1 METFALLAGGLI
13 LLIGGGEILVRGA
26 IALAKN
32 LGISAAVIGLTILAY
47 GTSAPELVVSLE
59 SALDGHADMA
69 IGNVVGSNI
78 SNTLLILGVTALF
91 YPLTL
96 DKGLLKPDGYVL
108 LIVSVLFWI
117 FAQSGQISQLEGGLF
132 IIMLLAYTYYTF
144 TQGKKDGF
152 SEIEAEL
159 EDEMGGADLSQP
171 RAIIY
176 TVIGLIVMVLGGKL
190 LVNGGVQAA
199 TALGVSEGVI
209 GLTII
214 AIGTSLPELATSLIA
229 ARKGQAGMAVGNVL
243 GSNLMN
249 IFGIVGFTAMIQP
262 LDVLPVFLTND
273 IPLLIACSI
282 LLVFGIWQ
290 GCKLGRI
297 AGSVGTIA
305 FIGYIAV
312 QY

>member
-1 METFALLAGGLI
+1 
-13 LLIGGGEILVRGA
+13 VRGA

-59 SALDGHADMA
+59 SALDGHSDMA

-108 LIVSVLFWI
+108 IIVSLLLWV
-117 FAQSGQISQLEGGLF
+117 FAQSGQIGQLEGGIF
-132 IIMLLAYTYYTF
+132 IVMLLAYTYYTF
-144 TQGKKDGF
+144 AQGKKDGF
-152 SEIEAEL
+152 SEIEAEV
-159 EDEMGGADLSQP
+159 EEEMGDALSQP
-171 RAIIY
+171 RAVIY
-176 TVIGLIVMVLGGKL
+176 TIVGLVVMVLGGKL
-190 LVNGGVQAA
+190 LVNGGVKAA
-199 TALGVSEGVI
+199 TVLGVSEGVI

-249 IFGIVGFTAMIQP
+249 IFGIVGFTAVIQP
-262 LDVLPVFLTND
+262 LDVLPEFLIHD
-273 IPLLIACSI
+273 IPLLIACSF

-290 GCKLGRI
+290 GSKLGRI
-297 AGSVGTIA
+297 AGSVGTLA
-305 FIGYIAV
+305 FISYIAL

>member
-1 METFALLAGGLI
+1 MEIFALLVGGLI

-32 LGISAAVIGLTILAY
+32 LGVPAAVIGLTILAY

-69 IGNVVGSNI
+69 VGNVVGSNI
-78 SNTLLILGVTALF
+78 SNTLLILGFTALF
-91 YPLTL
+91 YPLIL
-96 DKGLLKPDGYVL
+96 DKGLLKPDGYL
-108 LIVSVLFWI
+108 LLLVSALLWI
-117 FAQSGQISQLEGGLF
+117 FASDGVIGLIEGAIF
-132 IIMLLAYTYYTF
+132 VAILLGYTYYTF
-144 TQGKKDGF
+144 AQGKKQGF
-152 SEIEAEL
+152 AEL
-159 EDEMGGADLSQP
+159 EAEVEEELNVELSQA

-176 TVIGLIVMVLGGKL
+176 TLAGLITMILGGKL

-229 ARKGQAGMAVGNVL
+229 ARKGQADMAVANVV

-249 IFGIVGFTAMIQP
+249 IFGIVGFTALIEP
-262 LDVLPVFLTND
+262 LTILPQFLSQD
-273 IPLLIACSI
+273 IPLLIACSL
-282 LLVFGIWQ
+282 LLVFGIWR
-290 GCKLGRI
+290 GITLKRF
-297 AGSVGTIA
+297 AGIVGTSA
-305 FIGYIAV
+305 FIVYIAV

>member
-1 METFALLAGGLI
+1 MEIFALLVGGLI

-59 SALDGHADMA
+59 SALDGHSDMA

-78 SNTLLILGVTALF
+78 SNTLLILGITALF

-96 DKGLLKPDGYVL
+96 DKNLLKPDGYIL
-108 LIVSVLFWI
+108 IIVSFLLWI
-117 FAQSGQISQLEGGLF
+117 FAQSGQIGQFEGAIF

-144 TQGKKDGF
+144 AQGKKDGF
-152 SEIEAEL
+152 SEIEAEV
-159 EDEMGGADLSQP
+159 EEEMGDALSQP

-176 TVIGLIVMVLGGKL
+176 TIFGLAVMVLGGKL
-190 LVNGGVQAA
+190 LVNGGVKAA
-199 TALGVSEGVI
+199 TVLGVSEGVI

-249 IFGIVGFTAMIQP
+249 IFGIVGFTAVIQP
-262 LDVLPVFLTND
+262 LNVLPEFLTRD
-273 IPLLIACSI
+273 IPLLIACSL

-290 GCKLGRI
+290 GSKLGRI

-305 FIGYIAV
+305 FISYIAV

>member
-1 METFALLAGGLI
+1 MEIIALLAGGLV

-32 LGISAAVIGLTILAY
+32 IGVSPAVIGLTILAW

-59 SALDGHADMA
+59 SALDGYADMA

-91 YPLTL
+91 YPLIL
-96 DKGLLKPDGYVL
+96 DKKLLKPDGIL
-108 LIVSVLFWI
+108 LIIVSFMLWSFAWGGEITRIEGAI
-117 FAQSGQISQLEGGLF
+117 FVA
-132 IIMLLAYTYYTF
+132 MLLGYTYYTF
-144 TQGKKDGF
+144 AQGRKQGF
-152 SEIEAEL
+152 EVDEDVAEVSL
-159 EDEMGGADLSQP
+159 PQS

-176 TVIGLIVMVLGGKL
+176 TVAGLAVMVMGGKL
-190 LVNGGVQAA
+190 IVNGGVQAA
-199 TALGVSEGVI
+199 TVLGVSEGVI

-229 ARKGQAGMAVGNVL
+229 ARKGQADMAIGNVV

-249 IFGIVGFTAMIQP
+249 IFGIVGFTAIIQP
-262 LDVLPVFLTND
+262 LNVAPEFLSRD
-273 IPLLIACSI
+273 IPLLILCS
-282 LLVFGIWQ
+282 LVLAYGLWR
-290 GCKLGRI
+290 GSRLGKTI
-297 AGSVGTIA
+297 GGLGTAI
-305 FIGYIAV
+305 FIGYIAM